1 MNSIYIYRSTLSTEL
16 SAEKGRA
23 KLDDL
28 IEQYETNIDNA
39 ISLRSEIIEAV
50 DNEKDEDFNLQVMG
64 SSMRLLINSRML
76 SMGNRSWT
84 MLLRYEIRS

>member
-1 MNSIYIYRSTLSTEL
+1 MNSIYIYRSTLLTEL

-23 KLDDL
+23 KLNDL

-64 SSMRLLINSRML
+64 RFNAATDKFKNAID
-76 SMGNRSWT
+76 G
-84 MLLRYEIRS
+84 E